1 MACVFGTYLPP
12 GILYILLCSDDGLR
26 IYVLVVIIFL
36 GGGEGGGGGRARWPY
51 G

>member
-12 GILYILLCSDDGLR
+12 GILYILLSSDGVSR
-26 IYVLVVIIFL
+26 IYVLVVIMFL
-36 GGGEGGGGGRARWPY
+36 GTGWERGGRARWPY